1 MPVLSTPDY
10 APSFPFTIGHI
21 QTLYPTLFRP
31 KPFTTPIHK
40 RLELDDGDFLDIDW
54 HYHQPNHYSSKLAV
68 ISHGLEGNS
77 RKKYML
83 GMAAQ
88 LTGHGWDVICLNF
101 RGCSSEMNRLPRLY
115 HSGVTDDLHT
125 ILGHGLATGNYRH
138 AALIGFSMGGNQT
151 LKYLGEA
158 PDILPGQVKAA
169 VVFSV
174 PVRLA
179 DSGTVLDHWTNR
191 IYMEYFMKGL
201 RDKIRIKAEMF
212 PELYD
217 TRGLAEMKTFTPFDD
232 KYTGPIHGFR
242 GAADYYA
249 KCSSQQFL
257 HSIRT
262 PTLIVQAHDDPF
274 LPASCYPHEE
284 AHINDNIFLEI
295 PRYGGHVGFVG
306 NGNDNS
312 YWLEQRAAAFLNT
325 IQYPCSGR

>member
-10 APSFPFTIGHI
+10 TPRFPFTIGHV

-31 KPFTTPIHK
+31 TPVTTPIHE
-40 RLELDDGDFLDIDW
+40 RIELDDGDFLDIDW
-54 HYHQPNHYSSKLAV
+54 HYHRPHHRSSKLAV

-77 RKKYML
+77 RKKNML

-88 LTGHGWDVICLNF
+88 FTDHGWDVICLNF
-101 RGCSSEMNRLPRLY
+101 RGCSEEMNRLPRLY

-125 ILGHGLATGNYRH
+125 ILSHGLTTGNYRH

-158 PDILPGQVKAA
+158 PEMLPPQVKGA

-174 PVRLA
+174 PIQLA

-201 RDKIRIKAEMF
+201 REKIRIKAAMF

-217 TRGLAEMKTFTPFDD
+217 TTGLAEMKTFTPFDD
-232 KYTGPIHGFR
+232 KYTGPIHGFS

-249 KCSSQQFL
+249 QCSSKQFL
-257 HSIRT
+257 HTIRT
-262 PTLIVQAHDDPF
+262 PTLIVQAQDDPF

-284 AHINDNIFLEI
+284 ARQNDNIFLEI
-295 PRYGGHVGFVG
+295 PRYGGHVGFID
-306 NGNDNS
+306 NGSNNR
-312 YWLEQRAAAFLNT
+312 YWLEYRAAAFLKT
-325 IQYPCSGR
+325 IQ